1 MTQKLQRT
9 LPFFFFFFFFFF
21 PPFGASVYSSKLPKF
36 VITIVIG
43 RNLHGPTLRVYTK
56 KETP

>member
-9 LPFFFFFFFFFF
+9 LPFFFFSSSSFF
-21 PPFGASVYSSKLPKF
+21 PLFGASIYSSKLPKF